1 MPERV
6 TLDALNAASAEEFAA
21 ALAGI
26 FQDAPW
32 VAEEAAS
39 SRPFATVAALHDAL
53 MAVIAARGPDRQVAF
68 IGGFPDLAGKA
79 QQDGTMGAASEAEH
93 AGLGLDRLSAEEFAT
108 WGRLNAAYRTRF
120 GFPFMMCVRRQ
131 TRDAVLDA
139 FERRLG
145 NDRVTELA
153 AAIAE
158 IGHVSR
164 LRLVDA
170 VAGPGAPP
178 VAGAL
183 TTHVLDTYHG
193 RAAEGVRI
201 ELHEVGRSARALLA
215 TTVTNAAGRT
225 DSPLLGGAPL
235 RVGTYELS
243 FHIGAYFA
251 ASGIALP
258 VRPFLDVV
266 PLRFGI
272 SEPEGHYHVPLVAT
286 PWSFSTYRGG

>member
-1 MPERV
+1 MGRL
-6 TLDALNAASAEEFAA
+6 TLDALNAASVEDFTA
-21 ALAGI
+21 ALATI
-26 FQDAPW
+26 FERAPW
-32 VAEEAAS
+32 VAAEAAAA
-39 SRPFATVAALHDAL
+39 RPFATVAALHDAL
-53 MAVIAARGPDRQVAF
+53 MAVIVASPAERRVAF

-79 QQDGTMGAASEAEH
+79 QQEGTMGGASESEH
-93 AGLGLDRLSAEEFAT
+93 AGLGLDRLSAEEFTT
-108 WGRLNAAYRTRF
+108 WGGLNAAYRARF

-139 FERRLG
+139 FERRLAH
-145 NDRVTELA
+145 DPATEFA

-170 VAGPGAPP
+170 VEGPGAPR
-178 VAGAL
+178 VTGAL

-193 RAAEGVRI
+193 KAAMGVRI
-201 ELHEVGRSARALLA
+201 DLHEVGRSARALLA
-215 TTVTNAAGRT
+215 TTMTNADGRT
-225 DSPLLGGAPL
+225 DAPVLHGAPL

-258 VRPFLDVV
+258 ARPFLDVV

-272 SEPEGHYHVPLVAT
+272 SEPEGHYHVPLVAS
-286 PWSFSTYRGG
+286 PWSYSTYRGG